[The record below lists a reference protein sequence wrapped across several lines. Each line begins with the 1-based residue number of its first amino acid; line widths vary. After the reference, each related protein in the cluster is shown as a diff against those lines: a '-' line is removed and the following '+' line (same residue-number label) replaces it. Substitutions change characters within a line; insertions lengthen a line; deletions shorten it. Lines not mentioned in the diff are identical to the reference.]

1 MLGRLFDPEEDLL
14 VTRRIYQG
22 ADPAELGFTCIR
34 YEKASG
40 RATITIDRP
49 HALNA
54 VNHEVLTE
62 MSLALKDASWDD
74 SIGVLVLTGAG
85 ERAFC
90 TGADLKEQ
98 EQFLERP
105 RDYWK
110 WMGDFIE
117 CHERLRNLGKPT
129 VARLNGIVVGGG
141 NEFNLSCDLAVAADD
156 IYIRQ
161 VGTSHGSVALA
172 GATQFLPLIVGDRR
186 ARQILFLNE
195 EIPAA
200 QALEWGLVNYV
211 VPRAGLDEAVDDL
224 VRKLLD
230 KFPEKTRY
238 TKQQLN
244 FWRDLSWHLTI
255 GHGREWL
262 AIHNTSPETREGV
275 QSFMEKRRPDYEE
288 IRRRWAEDDRPE
300 WPGGK
305 LPDSHP
311 DVQQDEDPDRPAG

>member
-1 MLGRLFDPEEDLL
+1 LSERQFIGKDP
-14 VTRRIYQG
+14 QSF
-22 ADPAELGFTCIR
+22 GFSAIR
-34 YEKASG
+34 YEKRNG
-40 RATITIDRP
+40 RATITFHRP
-49 HALNA
+49 NVLNA
-54 VNHEVLTE
+54 VNHDVLRE
-62 MSLALKDASWDD
+62 MNIALKDASWDD
-74 SIGVLVLTGAG
+74 RIAVLVLTGEG

-90 TGADLKEQ
+90 TGADLGEQ
-98 EQFLERP
+98 QQFLERP

-110 WMGDFIE
+110 WMGEFVE

-141 NEFNLSCDLAVAADD
+141 NEFNMSCDLAVAAED

-186 ARQILFLNE
+186 AREILFLNE
-195 EIPAA
+195 EIPA
-200 QALEWGLVNYV
+200 QKALEWGLVNWV
-211 VPRAGLDEAVDDL
+211 VPRAELDAKVDEIVD
-224 VRKLLD
+224 KLIH

-262 AIHNTSPETREGV
+262 SIHNTSPETWEGV
-275 QSFMEKRRPDYEE
+275 RSFNEKRMPDYKAL
-288 IRRRWAEDDRPE
+288 RQRWAEDQRPE
-300 WPGGK
+300 WV
-305 LPDSHP
+305 DS
-311 DVQQDEDPDRPAG
+311 DRTGEPVNNE

>member
-1 MLGRLFDPEEDLL
+1 M
-14 VTRRIYQG
+14 TRRIYQG

-34 YEKASG
+34 YEKAFG

-49 HALNA
+49 EALNA
-54 VNHEVLTE
+54 VNHDVLSE

-74 SIGVLVLTGAG
+74 SIGVLVLTGTG

-211 VPRAGLDEAVDDL
+211 VPRARLDEAVDDL

-300 WPGGK
+300 WPGGS

-311 DVQQDEDPDRPAG
+311 GVQRDEDPNRRAG

>member
-1 MLGRLFDPEEDLL
+1 MTDRRFVGKDPVQFDFKSI
-14 VTRRIYQG
+14 IYQKDG
-22 ADPAELGFTCIR
+22 A
-34 YEKASG
+34 
-40 RATITIDRP
+40 RATITINRP
-49 HALNA
+49 EVLNA
-54 VNHEVLTE
+54 VNADVLYE
-62 MSLALKDASWDD
+62 MNIALKDASWDD
-74 SIGVLVLTGAG
+74 GIAVLVLTGAG

-98 EQFLERP
+98 EQFLQRP

-110 WMGDFIE
+110 WMGEFIE

-129 VARLNGIVVGGG
+129 IARLNGIVVGGG
-141 NEFNLSCDLAVAADD
+141 NEFNMSCDLAVAVDD

-186 ARQILFLNE
+186 AREILFLNE
-195 EIPAA
+195 EIPA
-200 QALEWGLVNYV
+200 QKALDWGLVNWV
-211 VPRAGLDEAVDDL
+211 VPRNQLDEKVDEIAQKL
-224 VRKLLD
+224 VA

-262 AIHNTSPETREGV
+262 SIHNTSPETWEGV
-275 QSFMEKRRPDYEE
+275 QSFNQKRAPDYAT
-288 IRRRWAEDDRPE
+288 IRRRWVEDDSPE
-300 WPGGK
+300 WLDGQVRDRSQG
-305 LPDSHP
+305 DS
-311 DVQQDEDPDRPAG
+311 